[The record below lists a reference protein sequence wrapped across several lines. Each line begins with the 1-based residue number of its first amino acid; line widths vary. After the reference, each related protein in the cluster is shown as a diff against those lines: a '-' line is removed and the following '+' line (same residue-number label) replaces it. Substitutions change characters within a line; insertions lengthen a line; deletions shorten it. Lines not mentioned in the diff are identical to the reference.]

1 MALVCR
7 NPFGGGGLCS
17 LPARGE
23 DADPPIAVCLSACLP
38 HRNANVSL
46 GPSSRR
52 QTRGKDRQRNN
63 SHKYRAHECLSGPL
77 TARKRHPYRSRGFC
91 LYVGLAQFYI
101 YAKYHLSIV
110 SFLLF
115 FLLLLALTNKTKQG
129 QRGTTKKGEP
139 IMYDIENKINFAVF
153 PGTQEYCSSSTNT
166 TTGPPPAIGRCA
178 STRFQLTAG
187 VSQTGDTSR
196 LHLRRYASLL

>member
-38 HRNANVSL
+38 HRNTNVSL

-77 TARKRHPYRSRGFC
+77 TARKRHPYRSRDFC
-91 LYVGLAQFYI
+91 LCVGLAPFYI
-101 YAKYHLSIV
+101 LLCQV
-110 SFLLF
+110 SFINCVVSVVLF
-115 FLLLLALTNKTKQG
+115 AAACSYEQNEIG
-129 QRGTTKKGEP
+129 PARH
-139 IMYDIENKINFAVF
+139 D
-153 PGTQEYCSSSTNT
+153 QE
-166 TTGPPPAIGRCA
+166 GRA
-178 STRFQLTAG
+178 DHVRHREQD
-187 VSQTGDTSR
+187 Q
-196 LHLRRYASLL
+196 LRRLPRYAGIL